1 MKPAKLNRQH
11 ELPDPKLDQIL
22 AGEETLLPSSGF
34 LSGVMERMQAEAAA
48 PAPIPFPWRR
58 VLPGLLAIAAL
69 LGWAGYNCL
78 GPLLAV
84 LRNFSISAQLNAPEG
99 SSGLDAEVW
108 IAAAFLV
115 AFFSWLFARRIN
127 GSGLY

>member
-11 ELPDPKLDQIL
+11 ELPDSKLDQIL

-34 LSGVMERMQAEAAA
+34 LSAVMDRVQEEAAA

-58 VLPGLLAIAAL
+58 VLPGLLPILAL

-78 GPLLAV
+78 GPLLSA
-84 LRNFSISAQLNAPEG
+84 LRNLSFSALLRASEG
-99 SSGLDAEVW
+99 SSGPDAGIW

-115 AFFSWLFARRIN
+115 AIFSWLFARRIN
-127 GSGLY
+127 GSGLL